1 MKVSRAPGRIRLS
14 LASVEAARDRFP
26 GYRLTRL
33 VGARLDLD
41 EVNIGQG
48 CRHCRAKLLSG
59 DAMVASDPVAGQRPR
74 PAPAVRPAGSR
85 LGGKKNRALD
95 F

>member
-1 MKVSRAPGRIRLS
+1 MKVSRAPGRYPAVARI
-14 LASVEAARDRFP
+14 VEAARDRFP

-33 VGARLDLD
+33 VGARLDRD
-41 EVNIGQG
+41 EVNT
-48 CRHCRAKLLSG
+48 AKGADTVVQKLSSG

-85 LGGKKNRALD
+85 LGGKKNRAFD